1 MVVFFIH
8 LVITAALL
16 LLVAK
21 LVKGVHV
28 DDWGAAL
35 IAALVL
41 GLINALIRPILVFV
55 TFPLTLLSFGL
66 FLLVINALM
75 LQLTAAL
82 SPGIRVDGCGAA
94 LIGSLLISLLSVAI
108 RVIVG

>member
-1 MVVFFIH
+1 MIAFFVQ
-8 LVITAALL
+8 LTITAALL
-16 LLVAK
+16 LLVAN

-28 DDWGAAL
+28 DDWASAVV
-35 IAALVL
+35 AALVL

-55 TFPLTLLSFGL
+55 TLPLTLLTFGL
-66 FLLVINALM
+66 FLLVINAVM

-94 LIGSLLISLLSVAI
+94 LVGSLLISLLSVAI
-108 RVIVG
+108 RAITG

>member
-1 MVVFFIH
+1 VIIFLVQ

-16 LLVAK
+16 LLVAN
-21 LVKGVHV
+21 LVHGVHV

-55 TFPLTLLSFGL
+55 TLPLTLLSFGL

-108 RVIVG
+108 RMVVG